1 METTIGTV
9 VIGGGQAGLVTG
21 YYLARQGEP
30 FVILEA
36 GWRVGDSWRRRYDSL
51 RLFSFPRYAS
61 LPGWRIPVD
70 GCPTRDEMA
79 DYLERYAARSD
90 LPVRT
95 GVRVNGVSRQGG
107 RFLVRTDHD
116 SYLADQVV
124 VATGAHQRAST
135 PDCAALLDPAIRQL
149 HSVEYRNPSQLA
161 PGNVLVVGAGNSGTD
176 IALEAARTHPT
187 WLAGRHPGQVPVDI
201 DSPRARAVIPIVMFV
216 VKHVLTLRTPVGRA
230 QRQKVLGH
238 GATLVRNK
246 IEDLDAA
253 GITRVGRIVGVR
265 DGLPV
270 AEEVGQLDISTV
282 VWCTG
287 SDADYSWLNL
297 PVIGSDG
304 LPSHHRGVCEAEP
317 GLYFMGLDFQFSLA
331 SATIQGI
338 DRDARYVVRRL
349 RRQARKAHRAG
360 AQKSE
365 AAVSRARTGTA

>member
-90 LPVRT
+90 LPVRA
-95 GVRVNGVSRQGG
+95 GVQVNGVSRQGG
-107 RFLVRTDHD
+107 RFLVDTDHG

-124 VATGAHQRAST
+124 VATGTHQRTRRPEWTDA
-135 PDCAALLDPAIRQL
+135 LDPAIRQL
-149 HSVEYRNPSQLA
+149 HSVDYRNPSQLA
-161 PGNVLVVGAGNSGTD
+161 PGKVLVVGAGNSGTD

-201 DSPRARAVIPIVMFV
+201 YSPRARAVIPIVMFV

-270 AEEVGQLDISTV
+270 AEEAGQLKASTV

-297 PVIGSDG
+297 PAIGSDG
-304 LPSHHRGVCEAEP
+304 RPEHHRGVSDAEP

-365 AAVSRARTGTA
+365 AAVSRARSGTA

>member
-1 METTIGTV
+1 MQTTIGTV

-21 YYLARQGEP
+21 YYLAREGEP
-30 FVILEA
+30 FVILESGA
-36 GWRVGDSWRRRYDSL
+36 RVGDSWRRRYDSL

-79 DYLERYAARSD
+79 DYLERYAARFD

-95 GVRVNGVSRQGG
+95 GVRVTGVSRHGKQ
-107 RFLVRTDHD
+107 FLVDTDHGGF
-116 SYLADQVV
+116 LTDQVV
-124 VATGAHQRAST
+124 VATGAHERART
-135 PDCAALLDPAIRQL
+135 PEWAAVLDPAMRQL

-161 PGNVLVVGAGNSGTD
+161 PGNVLVVGAGNSGSD

-216 VKHVLTLRTPVGRA
+216 FKHVLTLRTPLGRA
-230 QRQKVLGH
+230 QRRQVLGR
-238 GATLVRNK
+238 GAALVRNK

-253 GITRVGRIVGVR
+253 GITRVGRIVGVQ
-265 DGLPV
+265 DGRPITDD
-270 AEEVGQLDISTV
+270 GQKNPAPLDVSTV

-297 PVIGSDG
+297 QAIGSDG
-304 LPSHHRGVCEAEP
+304 RPEHHRGVSDAEP
-317 GLYFMGLDFQFSLA
+317 GLYFVGLDFQFSLA
-331 SATIQGI
+331 SATIQGV
-338 DRDARYVVRRL
+338 DQDARHVVRRL
-349 RRQARKAHRAG
+349 RRQARKARRAL
-360 AQKSE
+360 
-365 AAVSRARTGTA
+365 AREPETILTAH

>member
-1 METTIGTV
+1 MATRIGTV

-21 YYLARQGEP
+21 YHLARHGEP

-36 GWRVGDSWRRRYDSL
+36 GPQVGDSWKQRYDSL
-51 RLFSFPRYAS
+51 RLFSFPRYAN

-70 GCPTRDEMA
+70 GFPTRDEMA
-79 DYLERYAARSD
+79 DYLEQYAIRFD

-95 GVRVNGVSRQGG
+95 GVRVNGVSRRGEQ
-107 RFLVRTDHD
+107 FLVDTDHG

-124 VATGAHQRAST
+124 VATGSHQRARRPEWT
-135 PDCAALLDPAIRQL
+135 DALDPGIRQL
-149 HSVEYRNPSQLA
+149 HSMDYRNPSQLA
-161 PGNVLVVGAGNSGTD
+161 PGKVLVVGAGNSGTD

-201 DSPRARAVIPIVMFV
+201 DSPWACAVIPIVMFV
-216 VKHVLTLRTPVGRA
+216 FKHVLTVRTPLGRA
-230 QRQKVLGH
+230 QRQQVSEH
-238 GATLVRNK
+238 GATLVRNR

-253 GITRVGRIVGVR
+253 GITRVGRLVGVR

-270 AEEVGQLDISTV
+270 AEDVGQLDISTV

-297 PVIGSDG
+297 QVIGSDG

-317 GLYFMGLDFQFSLA
+317 GLYFMGLNFQFSLA
-331 SATIQGI
+331 SATIQGV
-338 DRDARYVVRRL
+338 DQDARYIVRQL
-349 RRQARKAHRAG
+349 RRHARHAHRVPVT
-360 AQKSE
+360 
-365 AAVSRARTGTA
+365 AALRIPVT

>member
-1 METTIGTV
+1 METSIGTV

-21 YYLARQGEP
+21 YYLARHGEP
-30 FVILEA
+30 FVILEGTA
-36 GWRVGDSWRRRYDSL
+36 RVGESWRQRYDSL

-79 DYLERYAARSD
+79 DYLERYTERFD

-95 GVRVNGVSRQGG
+95 GIRVKRMSRHGE
-107 RFLVRTDHD
+107 RFLVDTDHGC
-116 SYLADQVV
+116 YLADQVV
-124 VATGAHQRAST
+124 VATGSHQRAST
-135 PDCAALLDPAIRQL
+135 PAWAALLDPAIRQV
-149 HSVEYRNPSQLA
+149 HSVDYRNPSQLA

-201 DSPRARAVIPIVMFV
+201 DSPRARAVIPVVMFAF
-216 VKHVLTLRTPVGRA
+216 KHVLTLRTPMGRA
-230 QRQKVLGH
+230 QRQKGLGH
-238 GATLVRNK
+238 GAALVRNK

-253 GITRVGRIVGVR
+253 GITRVGRVLGTR

-270 AEEVGQLDISTV
+270 AEEVGQLRVSTV

-287 SDADYSWLNL
+287 SEPDYGWLNL
-297 PVIGSDG
+297 PVFGSDG
-304 LPSHHRGVCEAEP
+304 RPRHHRGVSDAEP
-317 GLYFMGLDFQFSLA
+317 GLYFVGLDFQFSQA
-331 SATIQGI
+331 SATIQGV
-338 DRDARYVVRRL
+338 DQDARYLVRRL
-349 RRQARKAHRAG
+349 RRRARKAHRAG